1 MRERL
6 KNNFGLKV
14 LSLLF
19 AIVLW
24 LLVVNIDDPIGEV
37 TFRNIPVKVLHEEIF
52 TSKSS
57 TYTIVD
63 DKDTV
68 NVTVS
73 ARRKVLSE
81 IKPSDIIVTADI
93 KDRVTN
99 SLTEATLPTEVTI
112 QGFEGEYQSAYTTPK
127 NIDIEIE
134 ASTNKK
140 FPISVTTIGMP
151 RDGNVIGSMTAN
163 PEFITLAGGESQ
175 INRVKKV
182 VAKANV
188 SGISSS
194 GQVDAELILYDENEK
209 VIDQAL
215 FDSNLG
221 KEGVKVDIE
230 VLKTKEVP
238 LRFDMSDINTAS
250 GYTLGNIFYEP
261 KKILVSGEES
271 VLKELDIIDI
281 PSGALKLNDISETTE
296 VKVDVSKYLPKK
308 VKLVDDTAGT
318 IIVTVSVERYG
329 TKAFSIPGNNVILEN
344 TLAGLKA
351 NIGTVENIEIQVKG
365 SRAALEK
372 LTEAPKVYVDLG
384 KYTTAGTITVPLQ
397 AELPPGCTLVGNVT
411 VPVVLTGEQK

>member
-112 QGFEGEYQSAYTTPK
+112 DRK
-127 NIDIEIE
+127 
-134 ASTNKK
+134 
-140 FPISVTTIGMP
+140 SV
-151 RDGNVIGSMTAN
+151 V
-163 PEFITLAGGESQ
+163 
-175 INRVKKV
+175 
-182 VAKANV
+182 
-188 SGISSS
+188 
-194 GQVDAELILYDENEK
+194 
-209 VIDQAL
+209 
-215 FDSNLG
+215 
-221 KEGVKVDIE
+221 
-230 VLKTKEVP
+230 
-238 LRFDMSDINTAS
+238 
-250 GYTLGNIFYEP
+250 
-261 KKILVSGEES
+261 
-271 VLKELDIIDI
+271 
-281 PSGALKLNDISETTE
+281 
-296 VKVDVSKYLPKK
+296 
-308 VKLVDDTAGT
+308 
-318 IIVTVSVERYG
+318 
-329 TKAFSIPGNNVILEN
+329 
-344 TLAGLKA
+344 
-351 NIGTVENIEIQVKG
+351 
-365 SRAALEK
+365 
-372 LTEAPKVYVDLG
+372 
-384 KYTTAGTITVPLQ
+384 
-397 AELPPGCTLVGNVT
+397 
-411 VPVVLTGEQK
+411 

>member
-140 FPISVTTIGMP
+140 FPISVTTIGTP

-221 KEGVKVDIE
+221 KEGVKVDI
-230 VLKTKEVP
+230 EVP